1 MSPEVIAEQGHD
13 MLSDWW
19 ALGIVLYELA
29 TGNPPFQN
37 ADLEL
42 MAQNIRFEDLPTQN
56 FFSEEFEDLVMR
68 LTHKLPD
75 RRLGKGGAKDI
86 QRHPFFR
93 NIRWDQVIQKSMK
106 PPIVPAKKAMCKLA
120 KSN

>member
-1 MSPEVIAEQGHD
+1 

-19 ALGIVLYELA
+19 SLGIVLYELA
-29 TGNPPFQN
+29 TGKPPFQN

-42 MAQNIRFEDLPTQN
+42 MAQYIRFEDLPTQT

-75 RRLGKGGAKDI
+75 RRLGKAGAKEI
-86 QRHPFFR
+86 
-93 NIRWDQVIQKSMK
+93 
-106 PPIVPAKKAMCKLA
+106 
-120 KSN
+120 